1 MTDSSIWFLY
11 ILRGADKSLYTGI
24 TTDVARRFSEHSGNG
39 SGDTSKGAKAL
50 RGKRPLKLEYSC
62 QIGNRSEALKIEYQ
76 VKQLSKIK
84 KEQLITGELDLD
96 FLLRK
101 KAWLNG

>member
-1 MTDSSIWFLY
+1 MSDSSIWFLY
-11 ILRGADKSLYTGI
+11 IVRGADKSLYTGI
-24 TTDVARRFSEHSGNG
+24 TTDVPRRFSEHAGNG

-50 RGKRPLKLEYSC
+50 RGKRPLKLEYFC

-84 KEQLITGELDLD
+84 KEQLITGELDFD
-96 FLLRK
+96 FLL
-101 KAWLNG
+101 

>member
-24 TTDVARRFSEHSGNG
+24 TTDVPRRFSEHSGTG

-62 QIGNRSEALKIEYQ
+62 RIGNRSEALKIEYQ

-84 KEQLITGELDLD
+84 KEQLITGELGLD
-96 FLLRK
+96 VLLRT
-101 KAWLNG
+101 KARLNG

>member
-24 TTDVARRFSEHSGNG
+24 TTDVARRFSEHSGIG

-50 RGKRPLKLEYSC
+50 RGKRPLILEYSC

-84 KEQLITGELDLD
+84 KEQLITGELDLG
-96 FLLRK
+96 FLLRT
-101 KAWLNG
+101 KARFNG

>member
-1 MTDSSIWFLY
+1 M
-11 ILRGADKSLYTGI
+11 YTGI
-24 TTDVARRFSEHSGNG
+24 TTDVARRFSEHSGIG

-84 KEQLITGELDLD
+84 KEQLITGEANLDV
-96 FLLRK
+96 LLRT
-101 KAWLNG
+101 KARLNG

>member
-24 TTDVARRFSEHSGNG
+24 TTDVARRFSEHSGIG

-96 FLLRK
+96 FLL
-101 KAWLNG
+101 

>member
-1 MTDSSIWFLY
+1 MSDSPIWFLY
-11 ILRGADKSLYTGI
+11 IIRGADKSLYTGI
-24 TTDVARRFSEHSGNG
+24 TTDVLRRFCEHSGNG

-50 RGKRPLKLEYSC
+50 RGKRPLKLEYFC

-84 KEQLITGELDLD
+84 KEQLITGELGLD
-96 FLLRK
+96 VLLRT
-101 KAWLNG
+101 KARLNG

>member
-1 MTDSSIWFLY
+1 MSDSPIWFLY
-11 ILRGADKSLYTGI
+11 IIRGADKSLYTGI
-24 TTDVARRFSEHSGNG
+24 TTDVLRRFSEHSGNG

-84 KEQLITGELDLD
+84 NEQLITGELDLD
-96 FLLRK
+96 FLLRT
-101 KAWLNG
+101 KARLNG

>member
-1 MTDSSIWFLY
+1 MSDSSIWFLY

-24 TTDVARRFSEHSGNG
+24 TTDVPRRFSEHSGIG

-62 QIGNRSEALKIEYQ
+62 QIGNRSEALRIEYQ

-84 KEQLITGELDLD
+84 KEQLITGELGLD
-96 FLLRK
+96 VLLRT
-101 KAWLNG
+101 KARLNG

>member
-1 MTDSSIWFLY
+1 MSDSPIWFLY
-11 ILRGADKSLYTGI
+11 IIRGADKSLYTGI
-24 TTDVARRFSEHSGNG
+24 TTDVFRRFCEHSGNG

-50 RGKRPLKLEYSC
+50 RGKRPLKLEYFC

-84 KEQLITGELDLD
+84 KEQLITGELGLD
-96 FLLRK
+96 VLLRT
-101 KAWLNG
+101 KARLNG

>member
-1 MTDSSIWFLY
+1 MSDSSIWFLY

-24 TTDVARRFSEHSGNG
+24 TTDVARRFSEHSGIG

-96 FLLRK
+96 FLL
-101 KAWLNG
+101 

>member
-1 MTDSSIWFLY
+1 MSDSSIWFLY

-24 TTDVARRFSEHSGNG
+24 TTDVPRRFSEHSGIG

-50 RGKRPLKLEYSC
+50 RGKRPLILEYSC
-62 QIGNRSEALKIEYQ
+62 KIGNRSEALKIEYQ

-96 FLLRK
+96 FLL
-101 KAWLNG
+101 

>member
-24 TTDVARRFSEHSGNG
+24 TTDVPRRFSEHSGAG

-62 QIGNRSEALKIEYQ
+62 RIGNRSEALKIEYQ

-96 FLLRK
+96 FLLRT
-101 KAWLNG
+101 KARLDG

>member
-1 MTDSSIWFLY
+1 MSDSPIWFLY
-11 ILRGADKSLYTGI
+11 IIRGADKSLYTGI
-24 TTDVARRFSEHSGNG
+24 TTDVLRRFCEHSGNG

-84 KEQLITGELDLD
+84 KEQFITGELGLD
-96 FLLRK
+96 VLLRT
-101 KAWLNG
+101 KARLNG

>member
-1 MTDSSIWFLY
+1 MSDSSIWFLY

-24 TTDVARRFSEHSGNG
+24 TTDVPRRFSEHSGIG

-50 RGKRPLKLEYSC
+50 RGKRPLILEYSC

-84 KEQLITGELDLD
+84 KEQLITGEANLDV
-96 FLLRK
+96 LLRT
-101 KAWLNG
+101 KARLNG

>member
-1 MTDSSIWFLY
+1 MSDSSIWFLY

-24 TTDVARRFSEHSGNG
+24 TTDVPRRFSEHSGNG

-62 QIGNRSEALKIEYQ
+62 QIGNRSEALRIEYQ

-84 KEQLITGELDLD
+84 KEQLITGESDLDL
-96 FLLRK
+96 LLRT
-101 KAWLNG
+101 KARLNG